1 MNKMRNYI
9 AEAFG
14 TFVFVLIGTSVAVA
28 TGNALY
34 TALAFALVVVAM
46 AYSIGGLSG
55 AMLNPSV
62 TLGLAISKRITWKE
76 FSFYVL
82 SELIGGFVA
91 SATLWLVLGSNA
103 NLAGNQV
110 QALAQG
116 NLWLGLLVEIIV
128 TGVFVFTVL
137 KVTANKENSKIAGFI
152 IAFTL
157 ATMILASFSLSSAGI
172 NPARSLAP
180 ALFEGGASLSQLWV
194 FIVGP
199 LVGATLGS
207 FLAKYLKD

>member
-1 MNKMRNYI
+1 MKNLKNYV
-9 AEAFG
+9 AESFG
-14 TFVFVLIGTSVAVA
+14 TFVFVFIGTSVAVA

-46 AYSIGGLSG
+46 AFSIGGLSG

-76 FSFYVL
+76 FTFYVI
-82 SELIGGFVA
+82 SEIIGGFVA
-91 SATLWLVLGSNA
+91 SAVLWLILGSNA

-116 NLWLGLLVEIIV
+116 DLWLGLLVEVIV
-128 TGVFVFTVL
+128 TGAFVFTVL
-137 KVTANKENSKIAGFI
+137 KVTSKEENSKVAGFV

-172 NPARSLAP
+172 NPARSIAP
-180 ALFEGGASLSQLWV
+180 AIFEGGESLSQLWV